1 MTHAS
6 GRPASRIVDPS
17 ADPMAPSD
25 YAIRAILD
33 GLDHLALDIE
43 RKWGVD
49 RLRLLVADHLRAR
62 FDAQKDKLDA
72 AVVAN
77 EERYVRA
84 QAEGMK
90 RAWAALDKAAIE
102 AGARPLSPEVWE
114 CALPSSGTVVAI
126 VRSSAEARH
135 LAGERVVFSLE
146 EVARLI
152 DDLPA
157 AVLETKRVFP
167 GAKVARVGPPEFDWE
182 RGDDI
187 PF

>member
-1 MTHAS
+1 MTHFS
-6 GRPASRIVDPS
+6 HRPTARNIDPS

-33 GLDHLALDIE
+33 GLDHLALDME

-49 RLRLLVADHLRAR
+49 RLRLLVADPLRAR

-90 RAWAALDKAAIE
+90 RAWAVLGKAAIE

-152 DDLPA
+152 DNLPA

-167 GAKVARVGPPEFDWE
+167 GAEVARVGPPEIDWE

>member
-1 MTHAS
+1 MTHAP
-6 GRPASRIVDPS
+6 GRPASRIIDPS

-25 YAIRAILD
+25 YVIGAILD
-33 GLDHLALDIE
+33 GLDHLARDME
-43 RKWGVD
+43 RKWGVN
-49 RLRLLVADHLRAR
+49 RLRLLVADQLRAR

-84 QAEGMK
+84 QADGMK

-102 AGARPLSPEVWE
+102 AGASSLSPEVWE
-114 CALPSSGTVVAI
+114 CTLPSSGQVVAI
-126 VRSSAEARH
+126 VRTPAEAH
-135 LAGERVVFSLE
+135 HVAGERLVFSVDE
-146 EVARLI
+146 IAWLI

-167 GAKVARVGPPEFDWE
+167 GAVVARVGPPEIDWE

>member
-1 MTHAS
+1 MTARR
-6 GRPASRIVDPS
+6 RPRPIVGNAPAD
-17 ADPMAPSD
+17 DPMAPSD
-25 YAIRAILD
+25 YVIRAILD
-33 GLDHLALDIE
+33 GLDQVARDME
-43 RKWGVD
+43 REWGVD
-49 RLRLLVADHLRAR
+49 RLRLLVSDHLRAR

-90 RAWAALDKAAIE
+90 RAWAALNKAAIE

-114 CALPSSGTVVAI
+114 CKLPSSGAVVAI

-135 LAGERVVFSLE
+135 VAGERLVFSLE
-146 EVARLI
+146 EIARLI

-167 GAKVARVGPPEFDWE
+167 GAEVARVGPPEIDWE